1 MWRDRK
7 KKAKEKGESERKRM
21 TSNAGVTQRDMK
33 NKEQRMRGTD
43 KKSYVAD
50 GRLVTEGRRNLI
62 QTQISKEKQT
72 KRNHYAPNTRLKDI
86 HSKM

>member
-7 KKAKEKGESERKRM
+7 KKAKKKGESERKRM
-21 TSNAGVTQRDMK
+21 TKNEGVTQRDMK

-62 QTQISKEKQT
+62 QKQT